1 MAIASLLS
9 ALGYYPKAH
18 RAILRYRLW
27 PYMIL
32 PGLMSLGFFLTLV
45 WIGSVYFSDIAAHI
59 YQNYFPEFLKWGI
72 LLTVTN
78 LFLWLLLFLTG
89 YILYQP
95 VVLILFSPVLGFL
108 SEITERKIYGNPSE
122 SVQMRQVLK
131 DALRGTLMSLRNL
144 ARMTLSI
151 LLAWLMIVIPFAGA
165 AASAILIF
173 LIQAYYNG
181 CALADYTLERKN
193 YSVQERIRFTRTHR
207 ARMTG
212 LGMGFMFILFIPILG
227 WFVAPAFGTV
237 AATLST
243 LAALNEKAGASSV
256 KEEGTPAESMV
267 QPRR

>member
-1 MAIASLLS
+1 MAIASLIG

-18 RAILRYRLW
+18 RAILRHRLW

-45 WIGSVYFSDIAAHI
+45 GIGIVYFGDIAAHI

-72 LLTVTN
+72 LLTATK
-78 LFLWLLLFLTG
+78 LLLWLLLLLTG
-89 YILYQP
+89 YVLYQP

-108 SEITERKIYGNPSE
+108 SEMTERRVFGSPSADL
-122 SVQMRQVLK
+122 QIRQVLK
-131 DALRGTLMSLRNL
+131 DAMRGAVMSLRNL
-144 ARMTLSI
+144 ARMILAI
-151 LLAWLMIVIPFAGA
+151 LLAWLMIVIPFVGA
-165 AASAILIF
+165 AASALIIF

-193 YSVQERIRFTRTHR
+193 FSVQERIRFTRTHR

-212 LGMGFMFILFIPILG
+212 LGMGFMLILFIPILG

-243 LAALNEKAGASSV
+243 LAAINEKAGAPPA
-256 KEEGTPAESMV
+256 EAEQTPANPV
-267 QPRR
+267 DPPRR